1 MLRKSLIALI
11 LATFFA
17 FLVIWKI
24 PVKAE
29 EKSISVRVES
39 AKVKIPPNPEKH
51 WRSPKEGWLGVY
63 VQDINRALKETMD
76 LKSEKGVLIR
86 DVVEDS
92 PAEKAG
98 IEREDVILAFDGK
111 KVTDTEQFLMMVK
124 KTSPGDE
131 VELLIVRDGKEKTLT
146 ITLGE
151 APESKLREQEIPKF
165 IPPNVKPPKINP
177 QIHKFSSFSGVRIG
191 VKVEDLSQQ
200 LGDYFGV
207 KDGEGALIT
216 EVDEDGPADKA
227 GLKAGDVVVKVDEK
241 TIEDT
246 EDLVSAISEK
256 EEGDKVEI
264 RVIRNHTPQS
274 FTVKVEKGEGLSSV
288 YLKEFEKLERL
299 PEEFQEPRAIW
310 KEKTIRPPSGG
321 LREELDQL
329 KEQIQELKEELENL
343 KEQLR

>member
-1 MLRKSLIALI
+1 MVKRSLLTMV
-11 LATFFA
+11 LAA
-17 FLVIWKI
+17 FLASLAMMK
-24 PVKAE
+24 PDLAH
-29 EKSISVRVES
+29 SQS
-39 AKVKIPPNPEKH
+39 AQKH
-51 WRSPKEGWLGVY
+51 WGNPQEGWLGVY
-63 VQDINRALKETMD
+63 VQDINHALKEAMD

-92 PAEKAG
+92 PADKAG
-98 IEREDVILAFDGK
+98 IETEDVVVAFDGK

-131 VELLIVRDGKEKTLT
+131 VELSIVRDGKEKTLT
-146 ITLGE
+146 ITLGK
-151 APESKLREQEIPKF
+151 APESKLRERQIPQF
-165 IPPNVKPPKINP
+165 TPPNVQPPKINP
-177 QIHKFSSFSGVRIG
+177 QIYKFSSFSGVRIG
-191 VKVEDLSQQ
+191 VKVEDLTQQ

-241 TIEDT
+241 KIEDT
-246 EDLVSAISEK
+246 EDLVGAISEK
-256 EEGDKVEI
+256 EEEDKVEI

-274 FTVKVEKGEGLSSV
+274 FTVKVKKGEGLSSV
-288 YLKEFEKLERL
+288 YLKEFEKLKML
-299 PEEFQEPRAIW
+299 PEGLQEPNVIW
-310 KEKTIRPPSGG
+310 KEKKIRPPTGE

-343 KEQLR
+343 KEQRR